1 MRRRFWVLASMVA
14 ALTVGLG
21 GGAAYGFFVSA
32 GAGSGTA
39 TVGTT
44 APVTVLEATGTITN
58 ELYPGTTGDLLVTL
72 DNPNTYPVAITA
84 IAGNGTVTGAGGVGS
99 CTTTGVSVPSQS
111 GLNISVASGSSVS
124 AVIPGAAS
132 MGAASDT
139 GCQGATFQVPVTLTV
154 HKG

>member
-124 AVIPGAAS
+124 AVIPGAVS